1 MWLSLGDLEINEA
14 KLKKLV
20 GKDIVP
26 ASLQDSQD
34 VFAGNI
40 GPIGLTDKVKVFFDT
55 SLKEAN
61 NMVGGANKPEYHIT
75 GIDVSRDLKGVR
87 FDDISKV
94 RENEKCPVCG
104 HELNLENGIEVGN
117 IFQLGD
123 KYTKGMNMTV
133 LNREGKAQHPIMG
146 CYGIGIGRALS
157 SVAEESNDE
166 YGLIW
171 PMSIAPWHVYL
182 CPLRL
187 DDPLVKENAYKL
199 YRELEEQ
206 GVEVLFDDRDTSAG
220 VKFSDCDLMGIPLRV
235 VISPRSLKNNQA
247 EVQSRTKDFN
257 KNINLSDVTSE
268 IKKIISNSIL

>member
-1 MWLSLGDLEINEA
+1 MKRNLKTCWKGYRTC
-14 KLKKLV
+14 KLTRQSRRIRRQYRSYWAY
-20 GKDIVP
+20 G
-26 ASLQDSQD
+26 QGQ
-34 VFAGNI
+34 
-40 GPIGLTDKVKVFFDT
+40 GLFDT

-87 FDDISKV
+87 FDDLQSS
-94 RENEKCPVCG
+94 ENEKCPVCG

-171 PMSIAPWHVYL
+171 PMSIAPCMSIV
-182 CPLRL
+182 PL
-187 DDPLVKENAYKL
+187 KA
-199 YRELEEQ
+199 
-206 GVEVLFDDRDTSAG
+206 
-220 VKFSDCDLMGIPLRV
+220 
-235 VISPRSLKNNQA
+235 
-247 EVQSRTKDFN
+247 
-257 KNINLSDVTSE
+257 
-268 IKKIISNSIL
+268 